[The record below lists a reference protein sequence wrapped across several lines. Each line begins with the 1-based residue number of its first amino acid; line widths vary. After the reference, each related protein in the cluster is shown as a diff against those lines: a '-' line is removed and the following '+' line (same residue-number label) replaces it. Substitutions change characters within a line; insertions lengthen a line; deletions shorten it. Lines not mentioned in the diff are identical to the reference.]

1 MSFRLNLEKSI
12 KNEFIFNRLNFDYTS
27 ELLFEIFIYVG
38 WTVLLVFILS
48 NPDNNKNVYF
58 SFGAIFFTILLLTS
72 WFLNYKLF

>member
-27 ELLFEIFIYVG
+27 ELLFETFIYVG

-48 NPDNNKNVYF
+48 NPDNNKNV
-58 SFGAIFFTILLLTS
+58 
-72 WFLNYKLF
+72 